1 MSSSSYLYIPRHKR
15 PQAHP
20 EISAV
25 YTVVYFVREMLV
37 ETCVERDAG
46 NQELGVHH
54 PLDALLVSGWLL
66 LWKLTIGIPEGCL
79 VYGDN
84 LKFT

>member
-1 MSSSSYLYIPRHKR
+1 MNLYVPRHKI

-37 ETCVERDAG
+37 DTRVERDAG

-54 PLDALLVSGWLL
+54 PLERTFLVSGWLL

-84 LKFT
+84 LKVT